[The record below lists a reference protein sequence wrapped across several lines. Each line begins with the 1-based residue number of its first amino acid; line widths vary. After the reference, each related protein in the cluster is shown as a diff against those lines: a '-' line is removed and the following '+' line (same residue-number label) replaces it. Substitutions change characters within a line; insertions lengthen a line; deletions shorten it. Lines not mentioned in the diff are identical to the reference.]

1 MKLEEIKAIVIPI
14 LKKYVQR
21 ILSEIII
28 VHSGKGIPL
37 GVEENQLYRTL
48 MTQITRIYTGKN
60 RIQLFKRKDMKCY
73 THI

>member
-28 VHSGKGIPL
+28 LHSGKGIPL
-37 GVEENQLYRTL
+37 GVEENQLYRTR
-48 MTQITRIYTGKN
+48 MTRINTDKK
-60 RIQLFKRKDMKCY
+60 IELKLLKKRR
-73 THI
+73 